1 MQKEAILEPIARE
14 IRFRKTTK
22 IIKKYKKPIIIV
34 DLGCGPLAPFFDY
47 LKKQRVKIKSYIGI
61 DPLVNVK
68 NKREKEVK
76 LIKKP
81 INKKIPLKSNL
92 ADFVVA
98 HAVLEHL
105 DNPQEMLK
113 EMIRITKNKGRVIIT
128 TPTPLS
134 KKLLEFLAFRLG
146 LISSRE
152 IKEHKNYFNKK
163 TLKRL
168 TDGIDGI
175 RTKHEYFEFGLNN
188 LLVISKESRS

>member
-1 MQKEAILEPIARE
+1 MNKEPIFEPIARK
-14 IRFRKTTK
+14 IRFRKTTGV
-22 IIKKYKKPIIIV
+22 IKKSKKPIIIV
-34 DLGCGPLAPFFDY
+34 DLGCGPLAPFFKY
-47 LKKQRVKIKSYIGI
+47 LKKQRVKIKRYIGI
-61 DPLVNVK
+61 DPLVNDK

-98 HAVLEHL
+98 NAVLEHL
-105 DNPQEMLK
+105 DNPQETLK
-113 EMIRITKNKGRVIIT
+113 EMIRITKNKGKIIIT

-163 TLKRL
+163 TLKKL
-168 TDGIDGI
+168 TNGIGRI
-175 RTKHEYFEFGLNN
+175 KTRREYFELGMNN
-188 LLVISKESRS
+188 FLVITKK

>member
-1 MQKEAILEPIARE
+1 MHKEPILEPIARE

-47 LKKQRVKIKSYIGI
+47 LKKQKIKIKSYIGI
-61 DPLVNVK
+61 DPLVSVRD
-68 NKREKEVK
+68 KREKEVK

-81 INKKIPLKSNL
+81 VNKKIPLKSNL

-105 DNPQEMLK
+105 DNPQEMLE
-113 EMIRITKNKGRVIIT
+113 EMIRITKNKGKVIIT
-128 TPTPLS
+128 TPTPIS
-134 KKLLEFLAFRLG
+134 KSILEFLAYKLY

-152 IKEHKNYFNKK
+152 IREHKNYFSKNKLLFL
-163 TLKRL
+163 LKN
-168 TDGIDGI
+168 TKGIKV
-175 RTKHEYFEFGLNN
+175 KHQYFEFGLNN
-188 LLVISKESRS
+188 LLEIMKYAK

>member
-1 MQKEAILEPIARE
+1 MHKEPILEPIARE
-14 IRFRKTTK
+14 IRFRKTAN
-22 IIKKYKKPIIIV
+22 IIKKDKKPIIIV

-47 LKKQRVKIKSYIGI
+47 LKKQKVKIKSYIGI
-61 DPLVNVK
+61 DPLVSVK

-81 INKKIPLKSNL
+81 VNKKIPLKSNL

-105 DNPQEMLK
+105 DNPQETLR
-113 EMIRITKNKGRVIIT
+113 EMIRITKTKGKVIIT

-163 TLKRL
+163 TLKKL
-168 TDGIDGI
+168 TDDIDGV
-175 RTKHEYFEFGLNN
+175 RTRHEYFEFGLNN